1 MNIID
6 MKALSYYMIDLIN
19 EEREQRGKDS
29 LVINEELMDD
39 AALRAEESS
48 IKFSHTRPNGKDYST
63 AINVEYSKVGEKFW
77 YILRLHRIQ
86 RWRRLH
92 SKL

>member
-1 MNIID
+1 
-6 MKALSYYMIDLIN
+6 MKKENSV
-19 EEREQRGKDS
+19 EKDS

-63 AINVEYSKVGEKFW
+63 AINVEYSKSRREFGIFYVCTEYRDGGE
-77 YILRLHRIQ
+77 
-86 RWRRLH
+86 LH

>member
-1 MNIID
+1 MVSNNNTGITTYEHID

-48 IKFSHTRPNGKDYST
+48 IN
-63 AINVEYSKVGEKFW
+63 
-77 YILRLHRIQ
+77 
-86 RWRRLH
+86 
-92 SKL
+92 